1 MAFVYLIGEIN
12 NKNCYKIGITKCK
25 DINDRLKK
33 LQTGNSSELFI
44 KAYYETDSPYKLEKM
59 LHNHYYDKQIL
70 NEWYELENDDIK
82 EFNNVCDKLQNNIN
96 SLIDNP
102 FFIKN

>member
-12 NKNCYKIGITKCK
+12 NDNTYKIGITKCK
-25 DINDRLKK
+25 NIEDRKKK

-44 KAYYETDSPYKLEKM
+44 KTYYETDSPYKLEKM

-70 NEWYELENDDIK
+70 NEWYELNNDDIL
-82 EFNNVCDKLQNNIN
+82 EFSSVCEKLQNNIN
-96 SLIDNP
+96 SLEDNP
-102 FFIKN
+102 FFTKN